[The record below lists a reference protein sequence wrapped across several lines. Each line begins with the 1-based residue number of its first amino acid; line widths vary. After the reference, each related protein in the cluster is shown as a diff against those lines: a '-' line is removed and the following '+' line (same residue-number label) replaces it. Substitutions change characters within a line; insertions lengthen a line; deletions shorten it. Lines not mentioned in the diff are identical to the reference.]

1 MKQTMKRGK
10 KSKYRKRLG
19 KILWIGNFME
29 KNKKLIGW
37 NKYGAI
43 RIILNGREEAIR
55 GKRR

>member
-1 MKQTMKRGK
+1 MKRGK
-10 KSKYRKRLG
+10 KFKYRKRLG

-43 RIILNGREEAIR
+43 RIILNGREKAIR